1 MSETDRVNKF
11 RTYTSRWSLLALMT
25 IAGLFAL
32 VQANAM
38 VGQGFG
44 MRRHARG
51 QMPSVDDQLQRMSK
65 ALSLNED
72 QQSKIKPIVAQQRTE
87 MQQIRNNSSI
97 SNDEKFSK
105 MRNTHQPASSQIK
118 ALLNEDQQKKFD
130 EFQQR
135 QRERWQSREAGNQDQ
150 N

>member
-11 RTYTSRWSLLALMT
+11 RIYTSRWSLLALMT
-25 IAGLFAL
+25 IAGLFVL

-72 QQSKIKPIVAQQRTE
+72 QQSKIEASLAQQRTE

-105 MRNTHQPASSQIK
+105 MRNTHQQASSQIK
-118 ALLNEDQQKKFD
+118 ALLNEDQQKQFD
-130 EFQQR
+130 EFQQSS
-135 QRERWQSREAGNQDQ
+135 ESVGSRVKRAT
-150 N
+150 

>member
-25 IAGLFAL
+25 IAGLFVL
-32 VQANAM
+32 VQANTM

-72 QQSKIKPIVAQQRTE
+72 QQSKIKPILAQQRTE
-87 MQQIRNNSSI
+87 MQQIRNNSSMGVRHE
-97 SNDEKFSK
+97 SESYA
-105 MRNTHQPASSQIK
+105 RLASQ
-118 ALLNEDQQKKFD
+118 
-130 EFQQR
+130 
-135 QRERWQSREAGNQDQ
+135 
-150 N
+150 

>member
-25 IAGLFAL
+25 IAGLFVL
-32 VQANAM
+32 VQANTM

-65 ALSLNED
+65 ALNLNED
-72 QQSKIKPIVAQQRTE
+72 QQSKIKPVLTQQRTE

-105 MRNTHQPASSQIK
+105 IRNTHQQASSQIK
-118 ALLNEDQQKKFD
+118 ALLNEDQQKRFH
-130 EFQQR
+130 EFQQK
-135 QRERWQSREAGNQDQ
+135 QRER
-150 N
+150 

>member
-1 MSETDRVNKF
+1 MSETDRVNQF

-25 IAGLFAL
+25 IAGLLAL

-38 VGQGFG
+38 VGQRFG

-72 QQSKIKPIVAQQRTE
+72 QQSKIKPILAQQRTE

-105 MRNTHQPASSQIK
+105 MRNTHQQASSQIK
-118 ALLNEDQQKKFD
+118 ALLSEDQQKKFD

-135 QRERWQSREAGNQDQ
+135 QRERWQSREAGSHDQ

>member
-1 MSETDRVNKF
+1 
-11 RTYTSRWSLLALMT
+11 
-25 IAGLFAL
+25 
-32 VQANAM
+32 
-38 VGQGFG
+38 
-44 MRRHARG
+44 
-51 QMPSVDDQLQRMSK
+51 
-65 ALSLNED
+65 
-72 QQSKIKPIVAQQRTE
+72 

-105 MRNTHQPASSQIK
+105 MCNTHQQASSQIK

-135 QRERWQSREAGNQDQ
+135 QRERWQSREAGSHDQ